1 MKSSSPKSKFE
12 NKEVNKEKLLSR
24 RNTALSLSFY
34 TMDNG
39 EVPDEI
45 LVTKSVDNARRWYSG
60 MFTSMPTMLN
70 DQWSCHVA
78 HFSRNGK
85 LYLTPDLVTD
95 EGEPGFDEILGYP
108 RPEGLVPVTVCEFE
122 IDHFNRRGIDANGD
136 KVNITQWVDIYQ
148 GEREVTELLGPI
160 SEEGVNIKTYR
171 MDSLEQAMNNISRG
185 STRLRPSTENSEW
198 QQPSEGVSRYVLR
211 AW

>member
-1 MKSSSPKSKFE
+1 LQALFLEEYLSKFE

-95 EGEPGFDEILGYP
+95 EGEPGFDEKYSGI
-108 RPEGLVPVTVCEFE
+108 RA
-122 IDHFNRRGIDANGD
+122 RRG
-136 KVNITQWVDIYQ
+136 W
-148 GEREVTELLGPI
+148 
-160 SEEGVNIKTYR
+160 YR
-171 MDSLEQAMNNISRG
+171 
-185 STRLRPSTENSEW
+185 
-198 QQPSEGVSRYVLR
+198 
-211 AW
+211 